1 MVEPIGGS
9 GAPIGFEGPVGGSGD
24 VPLSRELE
32 RDEVISIGPDDAAAD
47 KDDEYPED
55 EADAEEE
62 KGDDSVE
69 EPYSGTSCLA
79 PDVPAVDGGSGDEVV
94 DEDVDENADKDANG
108 ADKGAVALN
117 ADADLLLRRT
127 LMGGDWL
134 LAAAAIGAEMEAAK
148 AAAGSVAV
156 KAEYKDDADDAE
168 EEYEVDERDER
179 DDDGVETNA
188 AER

>member
-1 MVEPIGGS
+1 
-9 GAPIGFEGPVGGSGD
+9 
-24 VPLSRELE
+24 
-32 RDEVISIGPDDAAAD
+32 
-47 KDDEYPED
+47 
-55 EADAEEE
+55 
-62 KGDDSVE
+62 
-69 EPYSGTSCLA
+69 
-79 PDVPAVDGGSGDEVV
+79 VV

-108 ADKGAVALN
+108 ADKGAEALN

-134 LAAAAIGAEMEAAK
+134 LAAAAIGAEMDAAN

-156 KAEYKDDADDAE
+156 KAEYRDDAEDDEE